1 MITYH
6 NAEESFMGELS
17 EIDLSGYEIVVRGS
31 LTRELT
37 ARTFR
42 IVHPTQRYISVQG
55 RLNSVVATVAE
66 TVWVLA
72 GRSDLEFLIRYLP
85 RARNFSD
92 DGRTWRAGYGPRL
105 RNWHGTDQL
114 REVVKLLRADPT
126 SRRAAIS
133 LIDPAA
139 DFTDSRDVPCNNWIH
154 FIQRNNRLDMSIAV
168 RSNDV
173 IWGFSGINTFEWSVL
188 HEVVARAIDARV
200 GSQHWLVS
208 SMHLYERHFDRAATV
223 LRLGPGTGVY
233 NRGATTVP
241 YEGSWE
247 DLQDHL
253 DEWFHVEDLIRR
265 GLPNAVDAVDAY
277 PEPLFRTFLRIV
289 HSHWLMRVGDM
300 EGARRAIDPLKG
312 TDAGIAMGDY
322 LARHGA
328 AGETEVDTISS
339 PAGSTTLGELRE
351 DLRTLHRRKSAAYGD
366 SWKRRGELVGV
377 LANVARKVDRL
388 ENLGSFPA
396 GDPESWSDTVTDLAI
411 YLIKYLTYLADVD
424 SEVAQTL
431 FGGDS
436 PHGYSDGVE
445 GFEFLLTALEPIEG
459 DRRTTLNDL
468 VGMFEHLELGAR
480 LGTLTMTERAQMAAD
495 MAGRCLSLLIRH
507 AVIRGN
513 EARLL

>member
-1 MITYH
+1 MTTYH

-17 EIDLSGYEIVVRGS
+17 EIDLTGYEVTVRGS

-72 GRSDLEFLIRYLP
+72 GRSDLDFLKRYLP
-85 RARNFSD
+85 RAREFSD
-92 DGRTWRAGYGPRL
+92 DGTTWRAGYGPRL
-105 RNWHGTDQL
+105 RNWQGADQL
-114 REVVKLLRADPT
+114 RQVVELLRADPA
-126 SRRAAIS
+126 SRRAVIS
-133 LIDPAA
+133 LFDLAA

-154 FIQRNNRLDMSIAV
+154 FVQRNNRLDMSIAV

-188 HEVVARAIDARV
+188 HEVVARAIGAQV

-223 LRLGPGTGVY
+223 LQLGPGTGVY
-233 NRGATTVP
+233 DRGATTVP
-241 YEGSWE
+241 YEGPWE
-247 DLQDHL
+247 SLQDHL
-253 DEWFHVEDLIRR
+253 DEWFLVEDLIRQ
-265 GLPNAVDAVDAY
+265 GSPKAVDGVDAH
-277 PEPLFRTFLRIV
+277 PEPLFLTFLRIV
-289 HSHWLMRVGDM
+289 HSHWLMKAGDI

-328 AGETEVDTISS
+328 ADETEPDAISS
-339 PAGSTTLGELRE
+339 LVGSTALGDVRGA
-351 DLRTLHRRKSAAYGD
+351 LRTLHRRKSAAYGD
-366 SWKRRGELVGV
+366 SWKRRGELIGV

-388 ENLGSFPA
+388 ENVGNFA
-396 GDPESWSDTVTDLAI
+396 ADDPESWSDTVTDLAI

-424 SEVAQTL
+424 SEVAEAL
-431 FGGDS
+431 FGSES
-436 PHGYSDGVE
+436 PRRYSNGVE
-445 GFEFLLTALEPIEG
+445 GFEFLLAGLQPIERKRQAAL
-459 DRRTTLNDL
+459 DDL
-468 VGMFEHLELGAR
+468 VNTFEQLERGAR
-480 LGTLTMTERAQMAAD
+480 LGTLSMTERAQMAAD

-507 AVIRGN
+507 AGIRGN
-513 EARLL
+513 EAELL